1 MTISLL
7 DGTLKVGV
15 FFEKGDHEFEDNVC
29 ICLKEECPEEEK
41 ILYAGETNIYITP
54 EQARELANMLL
65 EVANHSSHGSR

>member
-7 DGTLKVGV
+7 DGTLRVGV

-65 EVANHSSHGSR
+65 EVANYSSHGSR

>member
-15 FFEKGDHEFEDNVC
+15 FFELGDHEFEDNVC
-29 ICLKEECPEEEK
+29 ICLKEECPEDEK

-54 EQARELANMLL
+54 EQARELANMLM

>member
-7 DGTLKVGV
+7 DGTLRVDV

-29 ICLKEECPEEEK
+29 ICLKEQCPEDEK
-41 ILYAGETNIYITP
+41 LLYAGETNIYITP

-65 EVANHSSHGSR
+65 DVANQSSHGSR

>member
-29 ICLKEECPEEEK
+29 ICLKEECPEDEK
-41 ILYAGETNIYITP
+41 ILFAGETNIYITP
-54 EQARELANMLL
+54 EQARKLANMLL
-65 EVANHSSHGSR
+65 EVANQSSHSSR